1 MKVSKRDIY
10 LSIILIGLIIV
21 LVSYF
26 FGVSKLE
33 EKTAKL
39 ESENRQLRTELQVL
53 EEIQFNQKKYV
64 EQNQQMRDAAAIFT
78 QLFPARVLEEDQIMY
93 ASRMEDI
100 LGCYFSYVST
110 PATEY
115 LNIEMGSRENRLAGM
130 SDITGAIAAHS
141 VPNPANMLDA
151 STMLL
156 GCATSE
162 NVFGCTYDQ
171 FKDMIMYITRDPE
184 LKSVNNVTVSYD
196 STTGNLNGTIVINH
210 YSMTGTGVGYE
221 PPRTNVT
228 GWGVDCI
235 FGSLAEEPEI
245 DLSEMSEETVTE

>member
-10 LSIILIGLIIV
+10 LCIILLGLIIV

-33 EKTAKL
+33 EKTETL
-39 ESENRQLRTELQVL
+39 ESENSQLRAEMQVL
-53 EEIQFNQKKYV
+53 EEIQIRQKQYV
-64 EQNQQMRDAAAIFT
+64 EENQQMRDTAAVFT
-78 QLFPARVLEEDQIMY
+78 QLFPAQVLEEDQIMY
-93 ASRMEDI
+93 ASHIEDI
-100 LGCYFSYVST
+100 IGCYFSYVST
-110 PATEY
+110 PDTEY

-130 SDITGAIAAHS
+130 TDITGAIAAHS
-141 VPNPANMLDA
+141 VVNPANMLDA

-171 FKDMIMYITRDPE
+171 FKDMILYITRDPE
-184 LKSVNNVTVSYD
+184 LKSISNVTVSYD
-196 STTGNLNGTIVINH
+196 STTGNLNGTIIINY
-210 YSMTGTGVGYE
+210 YSMTGTGVSYE
-221 PPRTNVT
+221 APRTNVT

-235 FGSLAEEPEI
+235 FGSLVEEPEV
-245 DLSEMSEETVTE
+245 DLYEMSQSAVAE